1 MAVALVR
8 ALVPHWENAHEYQS
22 TFTSL
27 LLHDDLDAVAQIIK
41 EGLSSIRSY
50 DASLRVAPICAED
63 LGSQP
68 NRNTTATVTWT
79 EGSHQAEPGHGRN
92 QKLSHMC

>member
-27 LLHDDLDAVAQIIK
+27 LLQDDLDAVAQIIK
-41 EGLSSIRSY
+41 DGLLSIWSY
-50 DASLRVAPICAED
+50 DASLRVMPIYEAA
-63 LGSQP
+63 GQ
-68 NRNTTATVTWT
+68 RKT
-79 EGSHQAEPGHGRN
+79 
-92 QKLSHMC
+92 